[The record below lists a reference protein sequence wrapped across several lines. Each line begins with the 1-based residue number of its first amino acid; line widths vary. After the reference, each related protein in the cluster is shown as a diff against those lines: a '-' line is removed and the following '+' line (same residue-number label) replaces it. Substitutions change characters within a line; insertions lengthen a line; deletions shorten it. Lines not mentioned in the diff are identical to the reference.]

1 LEGAEVNIAS
11 GPFLSSTSFE
21 AGSLGF
27 FGSGIALSVERL
39 SIRLPDEAAQAREL
53 ISDLSFTLGKNEIVA
68 LLGRSGSGKT
78 TILNCIAGFI
88 RPSAGQ
94 VTFPVNHDSQ
104 KPPFAYL
111 FQEDRLLPWR
121 TAVSNVELSL
131 ERLKRPHRQHRSI
144 ALQAIARVG
153 LSDAADRYPRQL
165 SGGMKARVALARA
178 LALEAPLLLLDEPF
192 GKLDPMIREE
202 MHDLLLELHRDIGFS
217 ALIVTHDVA
226 EATLVADRALIVD
239 PNLGRVT
246 EMAID
251 RARPDMAELLLKEL
265 KRS

>member
-1 LEGAEVNIAS
+1 MNILS
-11 GPFLSSTSFE
+11 GPFLSSKSLE
-21 AGSLGF
+21 AGALDL
-27 FGSGIALSVERL
+27 FGSDFALSVAHL
-39 SIRLPDEAAQAREL
+39 SIRLPDADGRAREL

-68 LLGRSGSGKT
+68 LLGRSGAGKT

-88 RPSAGQ
+88 RPFAGR
-94 VTFPVNHDSQ
+94 VTFPINQNSQ
-104 KPPFAYL
+104 KPPFGYL

-131 ERLKRPHRQHRSI
+131 ERLKRPYRQHRSI

-153 LSDAADRYPRQL
+153 LSGAADRYPWQL

-202 MHDLLLELHRDIGFS
+202 MHDLLLTLHRDIGFS

-226 EATLVADRALIVD
+226 EAALVADRALILD